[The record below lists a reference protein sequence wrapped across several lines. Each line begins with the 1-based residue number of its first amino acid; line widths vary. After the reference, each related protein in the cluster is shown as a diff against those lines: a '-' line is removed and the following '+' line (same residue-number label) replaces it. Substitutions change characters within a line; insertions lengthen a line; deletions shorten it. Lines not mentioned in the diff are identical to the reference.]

1 MIAGQ
6 AAVISE
12 YQNATASQA
21 AANAAQREND
31 EATIRRTNQGL
42 SSSQAEVAKLKSE
55 INSLLRELDDY
66 EEKLK
71 ERDALILEWT
81 MSNEVCRKLA
91 IKYKEKLGLTPE
103 QVKADNIQAAKEVV
117 ENNPSLKNTDFY
129 KKINIS

>member
-1 MIAGQ
+1 
-6 AAVISE
+6 
-12 YQNATASQA
+12 
-21 AANAAQREND
+21 
-31 EATIRRTNQGL
+31 
-42 SSSQAEVAKLKSE
+42 
-55 INSLLRELDDY
+55 
-66 EEKLK
+66 
-71 ERDALILEWT
+71 